1 MATIDWKKTSRAD
14 VTIALAF
21 SDPKTTSTNGMKILD
36 LAFNGKQAILQTPK
50 LMAPFGA
57 SDKFDPGKFKL
68 LLRLAPTKPG
78 EHEQAVIDQFT
89 RTLKA
94 LDEAVINHVFRNQ
107 ESILNVSGKSREI
120 IADKYSP
127 LVKMK
132 NGYEPALDLKFDT
145 KIQIY
150 DSAKQMKKVED
161 VTHGSLN
168 VGLVRC
174 SGVWANS
181 KGFGVTAKAM
191 QVMTTPGKEE
201 KKIDSLS
208 IVPMIE

>member
-1 MATIDWKKTSRAD
+1 MATIDWMNTSRAD
-14 VTIALAF
+14 VTSALAF

-94 LDEAVINHVFRNQ
+94 LDEAVINHVYKNQ

-127 LVKMK
+127 LVKVK
-132 NGYEPALDLKFDT
+132 ENRDPALDLKIDT
-145 KIQIY
+145 KYEVYNPDQQ
-150 DSAKQMKKVED
+150 AKQLED
-161 VTHGSLN
+161 ITPGSLN
-168 VGLVRC
+168 VGLVKF

-181 KGFGVTAKAM
+181 KGYGVLARAV